1 MPGKWCPNAIAV
13 NNVPMQRHRKRITVN
28 VPVHRIRRRKDT
40 TIIAATTAHDATVIG
55 NIRVTGHSM
64 PIMVTSMPAPA
75 SAFA

>member
-1 MPGKWCPNAIAV
+1 MPSNGVRRDCRHTADA
-13 NNVPMQRHRKRITVN
+13 RHRNAYGQCSR
-28 VPVHRIRRRKDT
+28 PPDPQAEST
-40 TIIAATTAHDATVIG
+40 TIIAATAAHDATVIG

>member
-1 MPGKWCPNAIAV
+1 MVSDAIAV
-13 NNVPMQRHRKRITVN
+13 ILPMHATATHTVN
-28 VPVHRIRRRKDT
+28 VPVHRIRKDT
-40 TIIAATTAHDATVIG
+40 TIIAATAAHDATVIG

>member
-1 MPGKWCPNAIAV
+1 MVSDAIAV
-13 NNVPMQRHRKRITVN
+13 ILPMHATATHTVN

-75 SAFA
+75 AAFA